1 MPKIKVPY
9 IHPTETTSYKIG
21 FISFFI
27 FIFLVYSSIIG
38 LIIWGIV
45 KLIKYLKKK
54 KEKFNQYRSSSRF
67 PKKTASLDQSTE
79 VNRYVLD

>member
-1 MPKIKVPY
+1 MPKVNVPY
-9 IHPTETTSYKIG
+9 ISPQSKFFGYFQIW
-21 FISFFI
+21 FFI
-27 FIFLVYSSIIG
+27 TLILLFYSSIVG

-54 KEKFNQYRSSSRF
+54 EKFNQHRSSSRF

>member
-1 MPKIKVPY
+1 MPKIEV
-9 IHPTETTSYKIG
+9 S
-21 FISFFI
+21 FISPQSKFFGYFQIWFFFI
-27 FIFLVYSSIIG
+27 LLLLFYSSIVG

-54 KEKFNQYRSSSRF
+54 KEKFNQHKSSSRF

>member
-9 IHPTETTSYKIG
+9 IHPTETTSYKIM

-38 LIIWGIV
+38 LIIWGIL

-54 KEKFNQYRSSSRF
+54 EKFNQHRSSSRF
-67 PKKTASLDQSTE
+67 PKKTASLDQSTG

>member
-21 FISFFI
+21 FSSLII
-27 FIFLVYSSIIG
+27 IVFLVYSSIIG

-45 KLIKYLKKK
+45 KLIKYIIKKANKK
-54 KEKFNQYRSSSRF
+54 KEKFNQHRFSSKF
-67 PKKTASLDQSTE
+67 PKRTAFQA
-79 VNRYVLD
+79 RKA